1 MPQTLSN
8 MVKEC
13 VYNAISAVLGCILGL
28 ACGYN
33 IHKQMYVNAETEVQH
48 DTLTIVRVDTI
59 REHSV
64 KYIERHIIDSIPMEN
79 NQDVMIPIE
88 QRHYAKANAY
98 DAWVSGYRP
107 SLDSIFVYPRT
118 EERYVT
124 NTVTKTMYK
133 YSYGTYLYAGFKAFG
148 SEVRPTIGIA
158 LKTPRKW
165 LYGAEIGIYNKND
178 MYFGFNIGYNLL
190 NK

>member
-1 MPQTLSN
+1 MPQTLSD

-13 VYNAISAVLGCILGL
+13 IYNAISAILGCILGL

-33 IHKQMYVNAETEVQH
+33 IHKQMYVNTETDVKH

-59 REHSV
+59 RERSV
-64 KYIERHIIDSIPMEN
+64 KYIEKRVVDSIYVDKE
-79 NQDVMIPIE
+79 VVLPIE
-88 QRHYAKANAY
+88 QQYYTKANLY

-124 NTVTKTMYK
+124 NTITKTMYK
-133 YSYGTYLYAGFKAFG
+133 YPYGAYLFAGFKAFG

-178 MYFGFNIGYNLL
+178 MYFGFNIGYNLF
-190 NK
+190 NN